1 MRQNKIINKT
11 LYMNFLNIQSKL
23 YHLILILQ
31 INKKEKER
39 KKNLK
44 YYKKIIKGKK
54 KKGTRECACERDVV
68 CGLILVD

>member
-39 KKNLK
+39 KKK
-44 YYKKIIKGKK
+44 EQSKKM
-54 KKGTRECACERDVV
+54 CVV
-68 CGLILVD
+68 VIRSKEN